1 MSTALE
7 YIFGRYSNVPPFF
20 FPELE
25 DTNMKNIF
33 TYIFAAIL
41 LFVISGKSVYA
52 QELVAGE
59 SGTIK
64 TDAQNNGFDFRV
76 SNLRNFLSE
85 YNSPLVPYAE
95 DFVAYADEYGIDYRL
110 VPAITGVES
119 TFGKQIPYDS
129 YNAYG
134 WAGGDYRFNSWP
146 ESIGTVSATLKT
158 QYIDKGASSIP
169 QIARRY
175 APPSTTW
182 SGHVQYFVSK
192 IDVLPLTFD
201 I

>member
-1 MSTALE
+1 
-7 YIFGRYSNVPPFF
+7 
-20 FPELE
+20 
-25 DTNMKNIF
+25 MKNIF

-41 LFVISGKSVYA
+41 LFTISGRTVSA
-52 QELVAGE
+52 QDLIAGQ

-64 TDAQNNGFDFRV
+64 TVNQSSNIDYRIG
-76 SNLRNFLSE
+76 NLRNFLAK

-95 DFVAYADEYGIDYRL
+95 EFVAYADKYGIDYRL

-119 TFGKQIPYDS
+119 TFGKAIPYNS

-146 ESIGTVSATLKT
+146 ESISTVSATLKN
-158 QYIDKGASSIP
+158 QYIDKGAPSIA

-182 SGHVQYFVSK
+182 GGNVNYFMNK
-192 IDVLPLTFD
+192 IDALPLTFD

>member
-1 MSTALE
+1 
-7 YIFGRYSNVPPFF
+7 
-20 FPELE
+20 
-25 DTNMKNIF
+25 MKSIY

-41 LFVISGKSVYA
+41 LFVTSGKTVYA
-52 QELVAGE
+52 QELIAGQ

-64 TDAQNNGFDFRV
+64 TSYQDNNVDYRV
-76 SNLRNFLSE
+76 SNLRNFFAK

-95 DFVAYADEYGIDYRL
+95 EFVAYADKYGIDYRL

-119 TFGKQIPYDS
+119 TFGKAIPYDS

-134 WAGGDYRFNSWP
+134 WAGGDYRFDSWP
-146 ESIGTVSATLKT
+146 ESIGTVSQTLKT

-169 QIARRY
+169 EIARRY

>member
-1 MSTALE
+1 
-7 YIFGRYSNVPPFF
+7 
-20 FPELE
+20 
-25 DTNMKNIF
+25 MKNIF

-41 LFVISGKSVYA
+41 LFVFNESPVSA
-52 QELVAGE
+52 QELIAGS
-59 SGTIK
+59 SGTLK
-64 TDAQNNGFDFRV
+64 TKIQNTTVDYRV
-76 SNLRNFLSE
+76 SNLRNFLAK

-95 DFVAYADEYGIDYRL
+95 EFVSYADKYGIDYRL

-119 TFGKQIPYDS
+119 TFGKAIPYDS

-134 WAGGDYRFNSWP
+134 WAGGDYRFDSWP
-146 ESIGTVSATLKT
+146 ESINTVSETLKT
-158 QYIDKGASSIP
+158 QYIDKGAPSIA

-182 SGHVQYFVSK
+182 GGNVKYFVSK